1 MKKSLIY
8 GMVLA
13 TALMSSCKGDYD
25 DWAAPQGYD
34 AEEAQNVSLTAS
46 NGATI
51 DMNNV
56 TGETVNLFSTTFEA
70 PEGFTVTGYE
80 LEVGATEEEVDV
92 LPSDAN
98 GSIATADLVSLVE
111 SIYGKA
117 PVERTLKAASTIYL
131 SKDGESFYAHS
142 NFVDVKVTLITPDIS
157 QNYYLVGDFCG
168 WDEASML
175 KFSHSD
181 VNIYD
186 DPVFTIK
193 FTTTEANQYWKIIPQ
208 KNIDNGE
215 FWANPGVVG
224 VAVDGDASMSGF
236 LVTENAQAGKIEEPG
251 KYIMTIDMMA
261 GTYSITKQPL
271 ELYMTGSNYGWGD
284 VNNGGTW
291 LPMTPCYGSDEDF
304 WTIIYLHE
312 GEQFKFAPQAGWGDD
327 FGGQATVNDVAGANI
342 TVDGTNL
349 VAGKAGWYL
358 LYIHNGSERTFTVL
372 QPNVYLIGDTAGEW
386 NVADSHK
393 FTIPT
398 TEDGVFESPAF
409 ANDAE
414 LRMCVSIEGF
424 DWWKTEFIILGG
436 DIAYRGRGG
445 DQERVAVKAGQK
457 AYLNFAKGTGEI
469 K

>member
-46 NGATI
+46 DGATI

-56 TGETVNLFSTTFEA
+56 TGETINLFSTTFEA

-271 ELYMTGSNYGWGD
+271 ELYMTGSNYGWGA
-284 VNNGGTW
+284 TW
-291 LPMTPCYGSDEDF
+291 LPMTPCYGSDVDF

-327 FGGQATVNDVAGANI
+327 FGGQATVNDVAGPNI

-398 TEDGVFESPAF
+398 SEDGVFESPAF

>member
-1 MKKSLIY
+1 
-8 GMVLA
+8 MVLA

-46 NGATI
+46 DGATI

-56 TGETVNLFSTTFEA
+56 TGETINLFSTTFEA

-271 ELYMTGSNYGWGD
+271 ELYMTGSNYGWGA
-284 VNNGGTW
+284 TW
-291 LPMTPCYGSDEDF
+291 LPMTPCYGSDVDY

-312 GEQFKFAPQAGWGDD
+312 GEQFKFAPQADWGGD
-327 FGGQATVNDVAGANI
+327 FGGQAAINDVAGASI
-342 TVDGTNL
+342 TVDATNL

>member
-1 MKKSLIY
+1 MNYMKKSLIY

-70 PEGFTVTGYE
+70 PEGFTVIGYE
-80 LEVGATEEEVDV
+80 LEVGATEEDVDV

-98 GSIATADLVSLVE
+98 GSIAATDLVSLVE

-117 PVERTLKAASTIYL
+117 PIERTLKAASTIYL

-175 KFSHSD
+175 KFEHSD

-193 FTTTEANQYWKIIPQ
+193 FTTTDANQYWKIIPQ

-271 ELYMTGSNYGWGD
+271 ELYMTGSNYGWGA
-284 VNNGGTW
+284 TW
-291 LPMTPCYGSDEDF
+291 LPMTPCYGSDVDY

-312 GEQFKFAPQAGWGDD
+312 GEQFKFAPQADWGGD

>member
-1 MKKSLIY
+1 
-8 GMVLA
+8 MVLA

-46 NGATI
+46 DGATI

-56 TGETVNLFSTTFEA
+56 TGETINLFSTTFEA

-271 ELYMTGSNYGWGD
+271 ELYMTGSNYGWGA
-284 VNNGGTW
+284 TW

>member
-46 NGATI
+46 DGATI

-56 TGETVNLFSTTFEA
+56 TGETINLFSTTFEA

-175 KFSHSD
+175 KFEHSD

-193 FTTTEANQYWKIIPQ
+193 FTTTDANQYWKIIPQ

-271 ELYMTGSNYGWGD
+271 ELYMTGSNYGWGA
-284 VNNGGTW
+284 TW
-291 LPMTPCYGSDEDF
+291 LPMTPCYGSDVDF

-398 TEDGVFESPAF
+398 SEDGVFESPAF

>member
-1 MKKSLIY
+1 MNYMKKSLIY
-8 GMVLA
+8 GMLLA

-70 PEGFTVTGYE
+70 PEGFTVIGYE
-80 LEVGATEEEVDV
+80 LEVGATEEDVDV

-98 GSIATADLVSLVE
+98 GSIAATDLVSLVE

-117 PVERTLKAASTIYL
+117 PIERTLKAASTIYL

-271 ELYMTGSNYGWGD
+271 ELYMTGSNYGWGA
-284 VNNGGTW
+284 TW
-291 LPMTPCYGSDEDF
+291 LPMTPCYGSDVDY

-312 GEQFKFAPQAGWGDD
+312 GEQFKFAPQADWGGD
-327 FGGQATVNDVAGANI
+327 FGSQAAVNDVAGASI
-342 TVDGTNL
+342 TVDATNL

-398 TEDGVFESPAF
+398 SEDGVFESPAF

>member
-1 MKKSLIY
+1 MNYMKKSLIY

-70 PEGFTVTGYE
+70 PEGFTVIGYE
-80 LEVGATEEEVDV
+80 LEVGATEEDVDV

-98 GSIATADLVSLVE
+98 GSIAATDLVSLVE

-117 PVERTLKAASTIYL
+117 PIERTLKAASTIYL

-271 ELYMTGSNYGWGD
+271 ELYMTGSNYGWGA
-284 VNNGGTW
+284 TW
-291 LPMTPCYGSDEDF
+291 LPMTPCYGSDVDY

-312 GEQFKFAPQAGWGDD
+312 GEQFKFAPQADWGDD

-393 FTIPT
+393 FTVPT

-414 LRMCVSIEGF
+414 LRMCVSIDNF
-424 DWWKTEFIILGG
+424 DWWKTEFIIFDGN
-436 DIAYRGRGG
+436 IAYRGRGG
-445 DQERVAVKAGQK
+445 DQDRVAVKAGQK

>member
-1 MKKSLIY
+1 
-8 GMVLA
+8 MVLA

-80 LEVGATEEEVDV
+80 LEVGATEEDVDV

-98 GSIATADLVSLVE
+98 GSIAATDLVSLVE

-271 ELYMTGSNYGWGD
+271 ELYMTGSNYGWGA
-284 VNNGGTW
+284 TW
-291 LPMTPCYGSDEDF
+291 LPMTPCYGSDVDF

>member
-46 NGATI
+46 DGATI

-56 TGETVNLFSTTFEA
+56 TGETINLFSTTFEA

-271 ELYMTGSNYGWGD
+271 ELYMTGSNYGWGA
-284 VNNGGTW
+284 TW
-291 LPMTPCYGSDEDF
+291 LPMTPCYGSDVDY

-312 GEQFKFAPQAGWGDD
+312 GEQFKFAPQADWGGD

>member
-46 NGATI
+46 DGATI

-56 TGETVNLFSTTFEA
+56 TGETINLFSTTFEA

-80 LEVGATEEEVDV
+80 LEVGATEEEVDI

-271 ELYMTGSNYGWGD
+271 ELYMTGSNYGWGA
-284 VNNGGTW
+284 TR
-291 LPMTPCYGSDEDF
+291 LPMTPCYGSDVDF

>member
-46 NGATI
+46 DGATI

-56 TGETVNLFSTTFEA
+56 TGETINLFSTTFEA

-271 ELYMTGSNYGWGD
+271 ELYMTGSNYGWGA
-284 VNNGGTW
+284 TW
-291 LPMTPCYGSDEDF
+291 LPMTPCYGSDVDY

-312 GEQFKFAPQAGWGDD
+312 GEQFKFAPQADWGGD
-327 FGGQATVNDVAGANI
+327 FGSQAKVNDVAGANI
-342 TVDGTNL
+342 TVDRTNL

>member
-8 GMVLA
+8 GMVIA

-46 NGATI
+46 DGATI

-56 TGETVNLFSTTFEA
+56 TGETINLFSTTFEA

-80 LEVGATEEEVDV
+80 LEVGATEEEVDA

-271 ELYMTGSNYGWGD
+271 ELYMTGSNYGWGA
-284 VNNGGTW
+284 TW
-291 LPMTPCYGSDEDF
+291 LPMTPCYGSDVDF

-372 QPNVYLIGDTAGEW
+372 LPNVYLIGDTAGEW

-457 AYLNFAKGTGEI
+457 AYLNFANGTGEI

>member
-1 MKKSLIY
+1 MNYMKKSLIY

-70 PEGFTVTGYE
+70 PEGFTVIGYE
-80 LEVGATEEEVDV
+80 LEVGATEEDVDV

-98 GSIATADLVSLVE
+98 GSIAATDLVSLVE

-117 PVERTLKAASTIYL
+117 PIERTLKAASTIYL

-271 ELYMTGSNYGWGD
+271 ELYMTGSNYGWGA
-284 VNNGGTW
+284 TW
-291 LPMTPCYGSDEDF
+291 LPMTPCYGSDVDF

-372 QPNVYLIGDTAGEW
+372 EPNVYLIGDTAGEW

-393 FTIPT
+393 FTVPT

>member
-46 NGATI
+46 DGATI

-56 TGETVNLFSTTFEA
+56 TGETINLFSTTFEA

-80 LEVGATEEEVDV
+80 LEVGATEEEVDI

-271 ELYMTGSNYGWGD
+271 ELYMTGSNYGWGA
-284 VNNGGTW
+284 TW
-291 LPMTPCYGSDEDF
+291 LPMTPCYGSDVDF

-358 LYIHNGSERTFTVL
+358 LYIHNGSERTFTGL

-393 FTIPT
+393 ITVPT

>member
-46 NGATI
+46 DGATI

-56 TGETVNLFSTTFEA
+56 TGETINLFSTTFEA

-80 LEVGATEEEVDV
+80 LEVGATEKEVDV

-271 ELYMTGSNYGWGD
+271 ELYMTGSNYGWGA
-284 VNNGGTW
+284 TW
-291 LPMTPCYGSDEDF
+291 LPMTPCYGSDVDF

-372 QPNVYLIGDTAGEW
+372 EPNVYLIGDTAGEW

-393 FTIPT
+393 FTVPT

-414 LRMCVSIEGF
+414 LRMCVSIDNF
-424 DWWKTEFIILGG
+424 DWWKTEFIIFDGN
-436 DIAYRGRGG
+436 IAYRGRGG
-445 DQERVAVKAGQK
+445 DQDRVAVKAGQK

>member
-70 PEGFTVTGYE
+70 PEGFTVIGYE
-80 LEVGATEEEVDV
+80 LEVGATEEDVDV

-98 GSIATADLVSLVE
+98 GSIAATDLVSLVE

-117 PVERTLKAASTIYL
+117 PIERTLKAASTIYL

-271 ELYMTGSNYGWGD
+271 ELYMTGSNYGWGA
-284 VNNGGTW
+284 TW
-291 LPMTPCYGSDEDF
+291 LPMTPCYGSDVDF

>member
-1 MKKSLIY
+1 MNYMKKSLIY

-70 PEGFTVTGYE
+70 PEGFTVIGYE
-80 LEVGATEEEVDV
+80 LEVGATEEDVDV

-98 GSIATADLVSLVE
+98 GSIAATDLVSLVE

-117 PVERTLKAASTIYL
+117 PIERTLKAASTIYL

-271 ELYMTGSNYGWGD
+271 ELYMTGSNYGWGA
-284 VNNGGTW
+284 TW
-291 LPMTPCYGSDEDF
+291 LPMTPCYGSDVDF

-372 QPNVYLIGDTAGEW
+372 EPNVYLIGDTAGEW

-393 FTIPT
+393 FTVPT

-414 LRMCVSIEGF
+414 LRMCVSIDNF
-424 DWWKTEFIILGG
+424 DWWKTEFIIFDGN
-436 DIAYRGRGG
+436 IAYRGRGG

>member
-46 NGATI
+46 DGATI

-56 TGETVNLFSTTFEA
+56 TGETINLFSTTFEA

-271 ELYMTGSNYGWGD
+271 ELYMTGSNYGWGA
-284 VNNGGTW
+284 TW
-291 LPMTPCYGSDEDF
+291 LPMTPCYGSDVDF

-398 TEDGVFESPAF
+398 SEDGVFESPAF

>member
-1 MKKSLIY
+1 MNYMKKSLIY

-46 NGATI
+46 DGATI

-80 LEVGATEEEVDV
+80 LEVGATEEDVDV

-98 GSIATADLVSLVE
+98 GSIAAADLVSLVE

-117 PVERTLKAASTIYL
+117 PIERTLKAASTIYL

-271 ELYMTGSNYGWGD
+271 ELYMTGSNYGWGA
-284 VNNGGTW
+284 TW

>member
-46 NGATI
+46 DGATI

-56 TGETVNLFSTTFEA
+56 TGETINLFSTTFEA

-80 LEVGATEEEVDV
+80 LEVGATEEEVDI

-271 ELYMTGSNYGWGD
+271 ELYMTGSNYGWGA
-284 VNNGGTW
+284 TW
-291 LPMTPCYGSDEDF
+291 LPMTPCYGSDVDY

>member
-46 NGATI
+46 DGATI

-56 TGETVNLFSTTFEA
+56 TGETINLFSTTFEA
-70 PEGFTVTGYE
+70 PEGFTVAGYE

-271 ELYMTGSNYGWGD
+271 ELYMTGSNYGWGA
-284 VNNGGTW
+284 TW
-291 LPMTPCYGSDEDF
+291 LPMTPCYGSDVDY

-312 GEQFKFAPQAGWGDD
+312 GEQFKFAPQADWGGD
-327 FGGQATVNDVAGANI
+327 FGSQAAVNDVAGASI
-342 TVDGTNL
+342 TVDATNL